1 MSLTGAFYVPNTPT
15 LIGDLGVKHDD
26 TERALKLI
34 GEDMIGKPEAVFVV
48 SPHFVTEGGIGIVA
62 KPKLN
67 QLYDFYGFPKE
78 FYEVRYTPPG
88 SPALAEDLLDLAEK
102 DNLPLGIA
110 EGWGLDHGAWSP
122 LIHIFPM
129 ADVPIIPVSISNST
143 GTKDHERV
151 GTLIRRL
158 SMDHEVAIIST
169 GSIIHRLD
177 LWQKGVLSVP
187 ENALK
192 YLDTCLDA
200 FRSGNWEEIWKAPRE
215 LLDSASPEGG
225 ELPLRVLSGAV
236 GNRFK
241 GEILANETEFGSAS
255 LTTASFTPVP

>member
-143 GTKDHERV
+143 GTRDHERV

-200 FRSGNWEEIWKAPRE
+200 FRSGNWEEIWKAPGE
-215 LLDSASPEGG
+215 MLDSASPEGG

-255 LTTASFTPVP
+255 LTTASFTHVP